1 MVAAAVLLALAGGGC
16 AASAPAPVRL
26 RGSTQPEAARVMEA
40 IGPLLIELGY
50 PLTAAASP
58 TLTDGCRI
66 GLVVVPAPWINAGA
80 RPGLSSPCV
89 RFTLFLT
96 EGTLR
101 KLPTAQLRA
110 VLAHELGHVHLGHF
124 QQRRDR
130 REAAGPES
138 WWIFR
143 RAYDREEELAA
154 DQFAARLLRKLEDR
168 NPGSCIALVFVLE
181 LLAEQGTGS
190 AEWLSTHPS
199 PARRAERAEAAC
211 NGDMGMLSIF
221 ASSSISPVDSSPLM
235 TNDDRGPSD
244 EHRAAA
250 AHGLTSAASD
260 APAPF
265 APRADGVRPA
275 AGEYRRAEQRASHP
289 AGGLR

>member
-1 MVAAAVLLALAGGGC
+1 
-16 AASAPAPVRL
+16 
-26 RGSTQPEAARVMEA
+26 MEA

-50 PLTAAASP
+50 PLTGAASP

-96 EGTLR
+96 EGTLT
-101 KLPTAQLRA
+101 KLPPTQLRA

-154 DQFAARLLRKLEDR
+154 DQFAAQLLRKLDER
-168 NPGSCIALVFVLE
+168 TPGSCIALVLVLE
-181 LLAEQGTGS
+181 LLGEQGTGS

-211 NGDMGMLSIF
+211 NGS
-221 ASSSISPVDSSPLM
+221 V
-235 TNDDRGPSD
+235 
-244 EHRAAA
+244 
-250 AHGLTSAASD
+250 
-260 APAPF
+260 
-265 APRADGVRPA
+265 
-275 AGEYRRAEQRASHP
+275 
-289 AGGLR
+289 GLRSMSRSLPIV